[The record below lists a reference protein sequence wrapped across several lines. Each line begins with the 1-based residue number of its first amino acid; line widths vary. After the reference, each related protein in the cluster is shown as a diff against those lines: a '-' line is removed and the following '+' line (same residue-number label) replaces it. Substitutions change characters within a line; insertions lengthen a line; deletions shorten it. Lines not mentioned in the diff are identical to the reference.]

1 MEIIAIEY
9 LHHQLLYLYIT
20 ETKYNIEPG
29 IKMAIRIMANE
40 VLMQD
45 PLVLEPLLQSLP
57 IKL

>member
-1 MEIIAIEY
+1 MEIIAIEH

-20 ETKYNIEPG
+20 ETKYNIELG
-29 IKMAIRIMANE
+29 IKMAIRITENQ

-45 PLVLEPLLQSLP
+45 LLVLEHLLQLLP